1 MKKRFPTLGHFLII
15 LLFFILFSLPFGL
28 MQTLLPAQY
37 KSWLI
42 LVGYVIPMIL
52 TIWATRVAF
61 DRKGKLNYRTGH
73 WTLFPV
79 IVLVS
84 YAFLVVGEFSI
95 FLLPEPA
102 GFWKKLFDMMNQSL
116 EEIFNNKILGF
127 LMVAV
132 AAPILEETLFR
143 GVLLRA
149 LLKKFNPWTAILLSA
164 VAFGIFHMNPWQFLY
179 ATVLGIW
186 LGYIYWKT
194 RSLFYPIII
203 HMVLNGTAFFAA
215 QMVDTAATEGLVEHL
230 SGEDLTRFLIAVG
243 WSVVLIIL
251 AYFYLEKYFK
261 NTPEQIVLATQ
272 NKHKIQELQKIL
284 PANYQLVSLQDIGY
298 QGHLKENGD
307 SLDANARQKMRQ
319 IAVPYD
325 VDALADDTGLEVEAL
340 GGAPGVYSAR
350 YAGENASYDDNV
362 QKLLTEMK
370 GEENRKARFRTVM
383 AYSKGPKEFLVE
395 GEIKGHIA
403 TEPRGSNGFGY
414 DSVFIPEGYDKTFAE
429 MTDEEKN
436 RISHRSRALQKLK
449 AIL

>member
-132 AAPILEETLFR
+132 AAPVLEETLFR

-215 QMVDTAATEGLVEHL
+215 QMVDTAATEGLVEQL
-230 SGEDLTRFLIAVG
+230 TGKDLTRFLIAVG
-243 WSVVLIIL
+243 WSAVLIMI

-261 NTPEQIVLATQ
+261 NIPEQIVLATQ

-298 QGHLKENGD
+298 QGQLKETGD

-436 RISHRSRALQKLK
+436 RISHRGRALQKLK